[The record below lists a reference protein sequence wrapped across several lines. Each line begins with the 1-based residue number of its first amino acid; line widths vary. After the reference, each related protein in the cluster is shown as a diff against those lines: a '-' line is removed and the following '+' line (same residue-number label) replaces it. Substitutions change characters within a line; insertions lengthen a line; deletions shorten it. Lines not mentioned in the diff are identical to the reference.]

1 MSSEEVAGR
10 RADGTG
16 PEQDELN
23 LTDPKAMRA
32 MAHPVRMALLELL
45 AVTPTLTATQASEV
59 LGESPANCAFH
70 LRTLAKYGFVRE
82 AGGGKGR
89 ERPWARA
96 HRSINLTTS
105 QQEGARAKLA
115 ATALSQVWNERTL
128 EHIRRAFAAPAWP
141 AGWEEAVRASDGVR
155 FLTAQ
160 EAISV
165 SDEIRAILDR
175 YAGRRD
181 DPASRPAGALPVH
194 YAYYQFPMSELAG
207 LAGSSEDAGGG
218 EPGGTSRDNQHDNED
233 NEDNEEEL

>member
-1 MSSEEVAGR
+1 MSSEEVADG
-10 RADGTG
+10 RADYTG
-16 PEQDELN
+16 PERDELN

-70 LRTLAKYGFVRE
+70 LRTLAKYGFIRE

-96 HRSINLTTS
+96 HRSISLTTS
-105 QQEGARAKLA
+105 RQEDAQARLA
-115 ATALSQVWNERTL
+115 ASALSQVWNERTL
-128 EHIRRAFAAPAWP
+128 ERIRTAFTAPAWP

-155 FLTAQ
+155 FLTAP

-207 LAGSSEDAGGG
+207 LAGSSAGAGGD
-218 EPGGTSRDNQHDNED
+218 PGDGSRDNQHDSED
-233 NEDNEEEL
+233 SEEEQ